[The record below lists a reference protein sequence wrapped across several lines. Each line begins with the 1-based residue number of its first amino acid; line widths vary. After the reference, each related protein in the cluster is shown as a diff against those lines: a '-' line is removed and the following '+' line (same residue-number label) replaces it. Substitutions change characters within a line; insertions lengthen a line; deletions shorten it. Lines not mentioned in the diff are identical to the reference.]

1 MKTFDKIKTF
11 ESLPLNPELLKAIQE
26 VGYLNPTPIQSSAIP
41 SILEGKDIAAKAQT
55 GSGKTAAFGLP
66 SLNLISKSPDA
77 QILILTPTRE
87 LALQVCEEMKKF
99 SKYLNVA
106 PVAIYG
112 GEPMGKQLK
121 QLKKDNR
128 IIVGTPGR
136 LLDLFRSNHL
146 NDFSPSI
153 VVLDE
158 GDEMLNMGFFED
170 IQSIFS
176 FLPQKRQTLLFS
188 ATLSS
193 RIQKISKKF
202 LKDPLVI
209 DLSTKEKEH
218 KDIHQIYYLIP
229 NRKRKHALIHT
240 LQYHLPQKA
249 VIFCNTKKEVEEL
262 SSDLITLGF
271 PIVSLQGD
279 MSQKERQNSI
289 DKFRTSS
296 DKILVATDVAAR
308 GIDVSDVSYVFNY
321 DLPYS
326 SDSFTHR
333 VGRTGRMGNKG
344 TAITLIA
351 LNQKYLVKKI
361 LLKRDS
367 EINFTS
373 LPTKSEL
380 RSVLEKRFADQLK
393 QEPIHE
399 DTEKLLLALKKEHS
413 LEDIAKCLI
422 SKHLQKQS
430 YFEFDE
436 SMLDSSSNKRK
447 RSPRNRKKAFFRKR

>member
-11 ESLPLNPELLKAIQE
+11 ESFKLNPELLKAVQE
-26 VGYLNPTPIQSSAIP
+26 VGYLKPTPIQSSAIP
-41 SILEGKDIAAKAQT
+41 NILEGKDITAKAQT

-99 SKYLNVA
+99 SKYLNVN
-106 PVAIYG
+106 PTAIYG

-170 IQSIFS
+170 IQAIFS
-176 FLPQKRQTLLFS
+176 FLPKKRQTLLFS

-209 DLSTKEKEH
+209 DLSNEEKEH
-218 KDIHQIYYLIP
+218 KDIHQIYYLVP
-229 NRKRKHALIHT
+229 NKKRKHALIHT

-289 DKFRTSS
+289 NKFRTSS

-351 LNQKYLVKKI
+351 INQKYLVKKI
-361 LLKRDS
+361 LLKRVS
-367 EINFTS
+367 EINFTN

-393 QEPIHE
+393 LEPLHE
-399 DTEKLLLALKKEHS
+399 DTENLLLALKKEYS

-430 YFEFDE
+430 HFEFDE
-436 SMLDSSSNKRK
+436 SMLDSNSVKRK
-447 RSPRNRKKAFFRKR
+447 RSPRNRKRTFFRKR